1 MATPIIFKSQ
11 SSWDIKRLKALG
23 LENDSP
29 RRKDADSMCS
39 LNSKG
44 YSTINADITRAL
56 LYMSDNTGTD
66 YAVVKVSSTK
76 VAAER
81 KLSDGSHEIVTYQT
95 NGEIKAVKINTA
107 GGAEPFKTLGN
118 KNDAIHLTT
127 LFMAIIALI
136 GSVEPEL
143 FTNVEEILSDI
154 HRILIYTQITSIS
167 LTEEEKSKLWWVND
181 YIYQKILNGI
191 IKINIPD
198 DGNIDMLS
206 KRTISSGS
214 LNGEVIYGTP
224 DILVGNSKKNKKTK
238 KLTVES
244 AKKEFA
250 SFINSHNWS
259 DEEKMLIPQFPDD
272 FPIPPEVTKMAK
284 RYIASKN
291 DKRPMVNF
299 MWRGIT
305 SYGKSTGVEVMA
317 CILDMPLL
325 RMTCH
330 TDMVTQDFLSDFVPD
345 TSATA
350 NTDNLPDFETIQF
363 DPELA
368 YEMLTGTRDENATE
382 DMCLKAYGE
391 AVAKRNSS
399 SPHFVHVMSNY
410 VKALTKGYI
419 VEVQEV
425 SRIKDAGVLVG
436 LNEYDRP
443 NSVIPLLDGSYARR
457 DENAICIF
465 TDNVGYNSCRPVD
478 PSVLRRMSFIIDSYE
493 LPKEMVINR
502 IKYNTGFDDDEII
515 EDCYNLWNDFSQYC
529 QEHDI
534 TQGAVSVTELEMLVM
549 TIKYDGIS
557 NILENITDTLISK
570 ATSDYEE
577 RQELLDFI
585 NTNIS
590 KYKELS

>member
-29 RRKDADSMCS
+29 RRKDADSICS
-39 LNSKG
+39 LNTKG

-56 LYMSDNTGTD
+56 MYMSDKTGTD

-143 FTNVEEILSDI
+143 FTNVESVLSDI
-154 HRILIYTQITSIS
+154 QRILIYTQIIP
-167 LTEEEKSKLWWVND
+167 LLEEEKSKLWWVND
-181 YIYQKILNGI
+181 YIYQKILDGS

-259 DEEKMLIPQFPDD
+259 DEERMLIPQFPDD
-272 FPIPPEVTKMAK
+272 FPIPPEVAKMAK
-284 RYIASKN
+284 RYIASKS

-345 TSATA
+345 TSAAA

-363 DPELA
+363 DPEMA

-457 DENAICIF
+457 NENAICIF

-493 LPKEMVINR
+493 LPKEMVIDR

-557 NILENITDTLISK
+557 NILENITDTLVSK

>member
-1 MATPIIFKSQ
+1 MATTIIFKSQ

-29 RRKDADSMCS
+29 RRKDADSICS
-39 LNSKG
+39 LNTKG

-56 LYMSDNTGTD
+56 LYMSDKTGTD

-143 FTNVEEILSDI
+143 FTNVESVLSDI
-154 HRILIYTQITSIS
+154 QRILIYTQIIP
-167 LTEEEKSKLWWVND
+167 LLEEEKSKLWWVND
-181 YIYQKILNGI
+181 YIYQKILDGS

-214 LNGEVIYGTP
+214 LNGDVIYGTP

-259 DEEKMLIPQFPDD
+259 DEERMLIPQFPDD
-272 FPIPPEVTKMAK
+272 FPIPPEVAKMAK
-284 RYIASKN
+284 RYIASKS

-345 TSATA
+345 TSAAA

-363 DPELA
+363 DPEMA

-493 LPKEMVINR
+493 LPKEMVIDR

-557 NILENITDTLISK
+557 NILENITDTLVSK

>member
-29 RRKDADSMCS
+29 RRKDADSICS
-39 LNSKG
+39 LNTKG

-56 LYMSDNTGTD
+56 MYMSDKTGTD

-81 KLSDGSHEIVTYQT
+81 KLSDGSHEIVTYQI

-143 FTNVEEILSDI
+143 FTNVESVLSDI
-154 HRILIYTQITSIS
+154 QRILIYTQIIP
-167 LTEEEKSKLWWVND
+167 LLEEEKSKLWWVND
-181 YIYQKILNGI
+181 YIYQKILDGS

-214 LNGEVIYGTP
+214 LNGDVIYGTP

-259 DEEKMLIPQFPDD
+259 DEERMLIPQFPDD
-272 FPIPPEVTKMAK
+272 FPIPPEVAKMAK
-284 RYIASKN
+284 RYIASKS

-345 TSATA
+345 TSAAA

-363 DPELA
+363 DPEMA

-493 LPKEMVINR
+493 LPKEMVIDR

-557 NILENITDTLISK
+557 NILENITDTLVSK

>member
-29 RRKDADSMCS
+29 RRKDGASICS
-39 LNSKG
+39 LNTKG

-56 LYMSDNTGTD
+56 MYMSNNKGTD
-66 YAVVKVSSTK
+66 YAVVKISSTK
-76 VAAER
+76 IAAER
-81 KLSDGSHEIVTYQT
+81 KLSDGSYEVVTYQT

-118 KNDAIHLTT
+118 RNDAIHLTT
-127 LFMAIIALI
+127 LFLAIIVFIMGADASFGFTLITTLEDISNAL
-136 GSVEPEL
+136 
-143 FTNVEEILSDI
+143 
-154 HRILIYTQITSIS
+154 
-167 LTEEEKSKLWWVND
+167 KSKSPLKERNKSELWCAND
-181 YIYQKILNGI
+181 YIYQKILNGS

-214 LNGEVIYGTP
+214 LNGDVIYGTP
-224 DILVGNSKKNKKTK
+224 DILVGNSKKNKKAK

-259 DEEKMLIPQFPDD
+259 DEERMLIPQFPDD
-272 FPIPPEVTKMAK
+272 FPIPPEVAKMAK
-284 RYIASKN
+284 RYIASKS

-345 TSATA
+345 TSAAA

-363 DPELA
+363 DPEMA

-457 DENAICIF
+457 NENAICIF

-478 PSVLRRMSFIIDSYE
+478 PSVLRRISFIIDSYE
-493 LPKEMVINR
+493 LPKERVIDR
-502 IKYNTGFDDDEII
+502 IKYNTGCDDDEII

-557 NILENITDTLISK
+557 NILENITDTLVSK

>member
-29 RRKDADSMCS
+29 RRKDADSICS
-39 LNSKG
+39 LNTKG

-56 LYMSDNTGTD
+56 LYMSDKTGTD

-81 KLSDGSHEIVTYQT
+81 KLSDGSHEIVTYQI

-143 FTNVEEILSDI
+143 FTNVESVLSDI
-154 HRILIYTQITSIS
+154 QRILIYTQIIP
-167 LTEEEKSKLWWVND
+167 LLEEEKSKLWWVND
-181 YIYQKILNGI
+181 YIYQKILDGS

-214 LNGEVIYGTP
+214 LNGDVIYGTP

-272 FPIPPEVTKMAK
+272 FPIPPEVAKMAK
-284 RYIASKN
+284 RYIASKS

-345 TSATA
+345 TSAA
-350 NTDNLPDFETIQF
+350 VNTDNLPDFETIQF
-363 DPELA
+363 DPEMA

-493 LPKEMVINR
+493 LPKEMVIDR

-557 NILENITDTLISK
+557 NILENITDTLVSK

>member
-29 RRKDADSMCS
+29 RRKDADSICS
-39 LNSKG
+39 LNTKG

-56 LYMSDNTGTD
+56 MYMSDKTGTD

-81 KLSDGSHEIVTYQT
+81 KLSDGSHEIVTYQI

-107 GGAEPFKTLGN
+107 GGAEPFKALGN

-127 LFMAIIALI
+127 LFMAIIALV
-136 GSVEPEL
+136 GSVEFDL
-143 FTNVEEILSDI
+143 FTNVESVLSDI
-154 HRILIYTQITSIS
+154 QRILIYTQIIP
-167 LTEEEKSKLWWVND
+167 LLEEEKSKLWWVND
-181 YIYQKILNGI
+181 YIYQKILDGS

-214 LNGEVIYGTP
+214 LNGDVIYGTP
-224 DILVGNSKKNKKTK
+224 DILVGNSKKNKKAK

-272 FPIPPEVTKMAK
+272 FPIPPEVAKMAK
-284 RYIASKN
+284 RYIASKS

-345 TSATA
+345 TSAAA

-363 DPELA
+363 DPEMA
-368 YEMLTGTRDENATE
+368 
-382 DMCLKAYGE
+382 
-391 AVAKRNSS
+391 
-399 SPHFVHVMSNY
+399 
-410 VKALTKGYI
+410 
-419 VEVQEV
+419 
-425 SRIKDAGVLVG
+425 
-436 LNEYDRP
+436 
-443 NSVIPLLDGSYARR
+443 
-457 DENAICIF
+457 
-465 TDNVGYNSCRPVD
+465 
-478 PSVLRRMSFIIDSYE
+478 
-493 LPKEMVINR
+493 
-502 IKYNTGFDDDEII
+502 
-515 EDCYNLWNDFSQYC
+515 
-529 QEHDI
+529 
-534 TQGAVSVTELEMLVM
+534 
-549 TIKYDGIS
+549 
-557 NILENITDTLISK
+557 
-570 ATSDYEE
+570 
-577 RQELLDFI
+577 
-585 NTNIS
+585 
-590 KYKELS
+590 

>member
-29 RRKDADSMCS
+29 RRKDADSICS
-39 LNSKG
+39 LNTKG

-56 LYMSDNTGTD
+56 LYMSDKTGTD

-81 KLSDGSHEIVTYQT
+81 KLSDGSHEIVTYQI

-143 FTNVEEILSDI
+143 FTNVESVLSDI
-154 HRILIYTQITSIS
+154 QRILIYTQIIP
-167 LTEEEKSKLWWVND
+167 LLEEEKSKLWWVND
-181 YIYQKILNGI
+181 YIYQKILDGS

-214 LNGEVIYGTP
+214 LNGDVMYGIP
-224 DILVGNSKKNKKTK
+224 DILVGNSKKNKEAK

-259 DEEKMLIPQFPDD
+259 DEERMLIPQFPDD
-272 FPIPPEVTKMAK
+272 FPIPPEVAKMAK
-284 RYIASKN
+284 RYIASKS

-345 TSATA
+345 TSAAA

-363 DPELA
+363 DPEMA

-457 DENAICIF
+457 NENAICIF

-493 LPKEMVINR
+493 LPKEMVIDR

-557 NILENITDTLISK
+557 NILENITDTLVSK

>member
-29 RRKDADSMCS
+29 RRKDSDSIWA
-39 LNSKG
+39 LNTKG

-56 LYMSDNTGTD
+56 MYMSDNKGTD

-181 YIYQKILNGI
+181 YIYQKILNKS

-206 KRTISSGS
+206 KRTISSGL

-284 RYIASKN
+284 RYIASKS

-363 DPELA
+363 DPEMA

>member
-29 RRKDADSMCS
+29 RRKDGDSICS
-39 LNSKG
+39 LNTKG

-56 LYMSDNTGTD
+56 MYMSDNKGTD
-66 YAVVKVSSTK
+66 YAVVKISSTK
-76 VAAER
+76 IAAER
-81 KLSDGSHEIVTYQT
+81 KLSDGSHEVVTYQT

-118 KNDAIHLTT
+118 RNDAIHLTT
-127 LFMAIIALI
+127 LFLAIIVFIMGADASFGFTLITILEDISNAL
-136 GSVEPEL
+136 
-143 FTNVEEILSDI
+143 
-154 HRILIYTQITSIS
+154 
-167 LTEEEKSKLWWVND
+167 KSKSPLKEGNKSELWCAND
-181 YIYQKILNGI
+181 YIYQRILNKS

-284 RYIASKN
+284 RYIASKS

>member
-29 RRKDADSMCS
+29 RRKDGDSICS
-39 LNSKG
+39 LNTKG

-56 LYMSDNTGTD
+56 MYMSDNKGTD
-66 YAVVKVSSTK
+66 YAVVKISSTK
-76 VAAER
+76 IAAER
-81 KLSDGSHEIVTYQT
+81 KLSDGSHEVVTYQT

-118 KNDAIHLTT
+118 RNDAIHLTT
-127 LFMAIIALI
+127 LFLAIIVFIMGADASFGFTLITILEDISNAL
-136 GSVEPEL
+136 
-143 FTNVEEILSDI
+143 
-154 HRILIYTQITSIS
+154 
-167 LTEEEKSKLWWVND
+167 KSKSPLKEGNKSELWCAND
-181 YIYQKILNGI
+181 YIYQRILNKS

-224 DILVGNSKKNKKTK
+224 DILVGNSKKNKKAK

-250 SFINSHNWS
+250 SFINSHNWN

-284 RYIASKN
+284 RYIASKS

>member
-29 RRKDADSMCS
+29 RRKDADSICS
-39 LNSKG
+39 LNTKG

-56 LYMSDNTGTD
+56 LYMSDKTGTD

-143 FTNVEEILSDI
+143 FTNVESVLSDI
-154 HRILIYTQITSIS
+154 QRILIYTQIIP
-167 LTEEEKSKLWWVND
+167 LLEEEKSKLWWVND
-181 YIYQKILNGI
+181 YIYQKILDGS

-214 LNGEVIYGTP
+214 LNGDVIYGTP

-272 FPIPPEVTKMAK
+272 FPIPPEVAKMAK
-284 RYIASKN
+284 RYIASKS

-345 TSATA
+345 TSAA
-350 NTDNLPDFETIQF
+350 VNTDNLPDFETIQF
-363 DPELA
+363 DPEMA

-493 LPKEMVINR
+493 LPKEMVIDR

-557 NILENITDTLISK
+557 NILENITDTLVSK

>member
-23 LENDSP
+23 LENNSP
-29 RRKDADSMCS
+29 RRKDADSICS
-39 LNSKG
+39 LNTKG

-56 LYMSDNTGTD
+56 MYMSDKTGTD

-143 FTNVEEILSDI
+143 FTNVESVLSDI
-154 HRILIYTQITSIS
+154 QRILIYTQIIP
-167 LTEEEKSKLWWVND
+167 LLEEEKSKLWWVND
-181 YIYQKILNGI
+181 YIYQKILDGS

-214 LNGEVIYGTP
+214 LNGDVIYGTP

-259 DEEKMLIPQFPDD
+259 DEERMLIPQFPDD
-272 FPIPPEVTKMAK
+272 FPIPPEVAKMAK
-284 RYIASKN
+284 RYIASKS

-345 TSATA
+345 TSAAA

-363 DPELA
+363 DPEMA

-493 LPKEMVINR
+493 LPKEMVIDR

-557 NILENITDTLISK
+557 NILENITDTLVSK

>member
-29 RRKDADSMCS
+29 RRKDADSICS
-39 LNSKG
+39 LNTKG

-56 LYMSDNTGTD
+56 LYMSDKTGTD

-143 FTNVEEILSDI
+143 FTNVESVLSDI
-154 HRILIYTQITSIS
+154 QRILIYTQIIP
-167 LTEEEKSKLWWVND
+167 LLEEEKSKLWWVND
-181 YIYQKILNGI
+181 YIYQKILDGS

-214 LNGEVIYGTP
+214 LNGDVIYGTP

-259 DEEKMLIPQFPDD
+259 DEERMLIPQFPDD
-272 FPIPPEVTKMAK
+272 FPIPPEVAKMAK
-284 RYIASKN
+284 RYIASKS

-345 TSATA
+345 TSAAA

-363 DPELA
+363 DPEMA

-493 LPKEMVINR
+493 LPKEMVIDR
-502 IKYNTGFDDDEII
+502 IKYNTGFDDDEIV

-557 NILENITDTLISK
+557 NILENITDTLVSK

>member
-29 RRKDADSMCS
+29 RRKDADSICS
-39 LNSKG
+39 LNTKG

-56 LYMSDNTGTD
+56 LYMSDKTGTD

-143 FTNVEEILSDI
+143 FTNVESVLSEIQ
-154 HRILIYTQITSIS
+154 RILIYTQIIP
-167 LTEEEKSKLWWVND
+167 LLEEEKSKLWWVND
-181 YIYQKILNGI
+181 YIYQKILDGS

-214 LNGEVIYGTP
+214 LNGDVIYGTP

-259 DEEKMLIPQFPDD
+259 DEERMLIPQFPDD
-272 FPIPPEVTKMAK
+272 FPIPPEVAKMAK
-284 RYIASKN
+284 RYIASKS

-345 TSATA
+345 TSAAA

-363 DPELA
+363 DPEMA

-493 LPKEMVINR
+493 LPKEMVIDR

-557 NILENITDTLISK
+557 NILENITDTLVSK

>member
-29 RRKDADSMCS
+29 RRKDADSICS
-39 LNSKG
+39 LNTKG

-56 LYMSDNTGTD
+56 LYMSDKTGTD

-143 FTNVEEILSDI
+143 FTNVESVLSDI
-154 HRILIYTQITSIS
+154 QRILIYTQIIP
-167 LTEEEKSKLWWVND
+167 LLEEEKSKLWWVND
-181 YIYQKILNGI
+181 YIYQKILDGS

-214 LNGEVIYGTP
+214 LNGDVIYGTP

-272 FPIPPEVTKMAK
+272 FPIPPEVAKMAK
-284 RYIASKN
+284 RYIASKS

-345 TSATA
+345 TSAA
-350 NTDNLPDFETIQF
+350 VNTDNLPDFETIQF
-363 DPELA
+363 DPEMA

-493 LPKEMVINR
+493 LPKERVIDR

-557 NILENITDTLISK
+557 NILENITDTLVSK